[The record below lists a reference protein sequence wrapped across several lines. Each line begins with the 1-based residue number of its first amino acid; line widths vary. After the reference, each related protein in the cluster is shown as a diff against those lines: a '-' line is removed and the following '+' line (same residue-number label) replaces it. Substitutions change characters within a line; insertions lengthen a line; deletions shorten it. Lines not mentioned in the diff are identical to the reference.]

1 MQNQRG
7 TSNWEAVDFKKKY
20 KLMKKKLRLLIY
32 VRRFKYSFVYQFKF
46 HFDMVYL
53 QEQECF
59 RQELARNQRKMLRIS
74 RDKRYQYFKS

>member
-32 VRRFKYSFVYQFKF
+32 VRRYKYSFVNQFKF
-46 HFDMVYL
+46 HFDIVY
-53 QEQECF
+53 
-59 RQELARNQRKMLRIS
+59 
-74 RDKRYQYFKS
+74 